1 MAAMMSGFMRL
12 RHSST
17 ASSSLRASSLWSF
30 FCDPNSQVQQC
41 FRLFSSGSESEPT
54 PVEPLHRISHTDV
67 STLDDVLA
75 PVTVVEVPVATS
87 AAADHLASPDES
99 VLEIQEVLDTPA
111 KPRVAPLPEDLS
123 PEALEAQSHVAE
135 AVKEKLKPSI
145 PLPSFWRNQQRI
157 TRSDPLLLADAIRQV
172 KENAKAKFDETVE
185 AHVRLG
191 IDPRRGDQ
199 MVRGAATL
207 PHGSGKV
214 VRVAVFAEGAE
225 AQEAIAAGADVV
237 GADDLIDSIKESGG
251 KLDFDKCIATPSF
264 MPRLG
269 KVARILGPRGL
280 MPNPKVGTVTNNVGE
295 AVKAAKQGRVDF
307 RADKGGIVHVGLG
320 KVSFTEAALQE
331 NVSAFVG
338 AVLGAKPVGL
348 KKSSRYA
355 GYFNSFTLS
364 STMGKGVPV
373 TIQSLAQAADSYAK
387 SAGNTQ

>member
-1 MAAMMSGFMRL
+1 MMSGFMRL

-30 FCDPNSQVQQC
+30 FWDPNSQVQQC

-199 MVRGAATL
+199 V
-207 PHGSGKV
+207 
-214 VRVAVFAEGAE
+214 
-225 AQEAIAAGADVV
+225 
-237 GADDLIDSIKESGG
+237 
-251 KLDFDKCIATPSF
+251 
-264 MPRLG
+264 
-269 KVARILGPRGL
+269 
-280 MPNPKVGTVTNNVGE
+280 
-295 AVKAAKQGRVDF
+295 
-307 RADKGGIVHVGLG
+307 
-320 KVSFTEAALQE
+320 
-331 NVSAFVG
+331 
-338 AVLGAKPVGL
+338 
-348 KKSSRYA
+348 
-355 GYFNSFTLS
+355 
-364 STMGKGVPV
+364 
-373 TIQSLAQAADSYAK
+373 
-387 SAGNTQ
+387 